1 MLLAMV
7 RRQLRQGLVGTA
19 MLLLGVAIFQFIYP
33 FITDSLGGEEGLS
46 NLVRQLPAE
55 MQALA
60 QMSPEFLAM
69 TGSAGF
75 LSRGYDHPVYLVLS
89 IAAMVAYTGRAIG
102 GEVDAGTLALT
113 LSRPIPRWRIYL
125 ARAIG
130 VAVLCLAFG
139 AVGPIATW
147 AGVKASGLEAD
158 LPASHLA
165 AMALLGMLFTWAIGG
180 LTLMVSAWSSA
191 TGRVVG
197 WATGYLVVAYF
208 VDVFAELWS
217 VLEPVR
223 PLSLFRWF
231 DTSATMV
238 EGRVPVD
245 SALVLGGVGLIAMM
259 IGWAVFRQRDFVV

>member
-1 MLLAMV
+1 MLTAMV
-7 RRQLRQGLVGTA
+7 RRLLRQGLVGSA
-19 MLLLGVAIFQFIYP
+19 MLLLGMVAFQLIYP

-46 NLVRQLPAE
+46 SLVSQLPPA

-69 TGSAGF
+69 TGAPGF
-75 LSRGYDHPVYLVLS
+75 LSRGYDHPVYLVLA
-89 IAAMVAYTGRAIG
+89 IAAMVAFTGRVIG

-130 VAVLCLAFG
+130 VGVLCLAFG
-139 AVGPIATW
+139 VAGPIATW
-147 AGVKASGLEAD
+147 AGIQISGLDAD
-158 LPASHLA
+158 LPISHLA
-165 AMALLGMLFTWAIGG
+165 AMALLGMLFTWAVGG
-180 LTLMVSAWSSA
+180 LALMVSAWSSS

-208 VDVFAELWS
+208 VDVFAELWT

-223 PLSLFRWF
+223 PLSLFNWF

-238 EGRVPVD
+238 DGRVPAD
-245 SALVLGGVGLIAMM
+245 SGLVLGGVGLVAMV
-259 IGWAVFRQRDFVV
+259 IGWLAFRQRDFMV

>member
-1 MLLAMV
+1 MLTAMT
-7 RRQLRQGLVGTA
+7 RRLLRQGLAGTA
-19 MLLLGVAIFQFIYP
+19 MLLLGVLAFQFIYP
-33 FITDSLGGEEGLS
+33 FIADSLGGEQGLS
-46 NLVRQLPAE
+46 NLVKQLPPA

-69 TGSAGF
+69 TGVAGF

-89 IAAMVAYTGRAIG
+89 IAAMVAFTGRAIA
-102 GEVDAGTLALT
+102 GEVGAGTLALS
-113 LSRPIPRWRIYL
+113 LSRPIPRWMIYL
-125 ARAIG
+125 ARTIG
-130 VAVLCLAFG
+130 VAVICVAFG
-139 AVGPIATW
+139 VAGPIATW
-147 AGVKASGLEAD
+147 AGVRVSGLDAD
-158 LPASHLA
+158 LPLSHLA

-180 LTLMVSAWSSA
+180 LTLMVSAWSSS

-197 WATGYLVVAYF
+197 WATGYLVIAYF

-238 EGRVPVD
+238 DGRVPAG
-245 SALVLGGVGLIAMM
+245 SALVLGGVGLVAMV
-259 IGWAVFRQRDFVV
+259 IGWVVFRRRDFMV

>member
-7 RRQLRQGLVGTA
+7 RRLLRQGLVGTA
-19 MLLLGVAIFQFIYP
+19 MLLLGVAAFQFIYP
-33 FITDSLGGEEGLS
+33 FITDSLGGTKGLEG
-46 NLVRQLPAE
+46 LVRQLPPA

-69 TGSAGF
+69 TGVAGF

-89 IAAMVAYTGRAIG
+89 IAAMVAFTGRAIA
-102 GEVDAGTLALT
+102 GEVGSGTLALA
-113 LSRPIPRWRIYL
+113 LSRPIPRRSIYL
-125 ARAIG
+125 ARVAG
-130 VAVLCLAFG
+130 VAALCLAFG
-139 AVGPIATW
+139 ATGPIATW
-147 AGVKASGLEAD
+147 IGVRISGLEGD

-165 AMALLGMLFTWAIGG
+165 AMALLGMLFLWAIGG

-191 TGRVVG
+191 TGQVVG

-208 VDVFAELWS
+208 VDVFAGLWS

-238 EGRVPVD
+238 DGRVPLD
-245 SALVLGGVGLIAMM
+245 SALVMGGVGLVAMLA
-259 IGWAVFRQRDFVV
+259 GWAIVRRRDFLV